1 MMCVGHED
9 SESVMCGRMMKHLHG
24 GYINRYEYGHTA
36 RGRSCIACG
45 NVARTIATAC
55 ASSAVGNRSEEPQ
68 GVTILR
74 EGAHNVTTRDKN
86 PCSCTCLLS
95 SSMMAQRCVEGTAA
109 AEALL

>member
-9 SESVMCGRMMKHLHG
+9 SESVMWQDDETFARRLYKWICIWSYSVWLQLYSVWERGAHHSDCMCKLCGG
-24 GYINRYEYGHTA
+24 QQE
-36 RGRSCIACG
+36 RGAAGSD
-45 NVARTIATAC
+45 NT
-55 ASSAVGNRSEEPQ
+55 
-68 GVTILR
+68 
-74 EGAHNVTTRDKN
+74 EGEAHNVTTRDKK